1 MITSAL
7 LGVIVGIGLAA
18 LLTLLFGVYSIGP
31 TERGVLTTFGRAQR
45 TPGTTLDDPQFAALL
60 KEEERVRY
68 TYPNV
73 RVIPQGGPYFKW
85 PWQKLHKVDMTIQTV
100 DITWDPEIS
109 QESIEAVTKDN
120 LTVQI
125 TGQLRWKPSERNL
138 YAYLFGVAHPAA
150 HVVGF
155 FISVLRDRVATFHGE
170 AHDTAVE
177 GVSINDLR
185 RNLSLINSF
194 MEEACRKT
202 AARYGVDLDAALI
215 TNIDPPGDVDEALAS
230 INTTQ
235 NQVAASISQ
244 SKADADQKLKMAE
257 QAVQIAEN
265 RAEAEAAPI
274 VELGRTLQAMYDQGG
289 KAALDSYL
297 RNASLPLREKASQT
311 ILQLP

>member
-1 MITSAL
+1 MITSTL
-7 LGVIVGIGLAA
+7 LGLVVGVGLAA
-18 LLTLLFGVYSIGP
+18 LLTLLFGVYTIGP

-45 TPGTTLDDPQFAALL
+45 TTGTIAEDPQLGTLL
-60 KEEERVRY
+60 TAEEKSRY
-68 TYPNV
+68 NYPCV
-73 RVIPQGGPYFKW
+73 RVIPPGGPYFKW
-85 PWQKLHKVDMTIQTV
+85 PWQRLHRVAMTIQTV
-100 DITWDPEIS
+100 DITWDPEIQ

-125 TGQLRWKPSERNL
+125 SGQIRWKPCERNL
-138 YAYLFGVAHPAA
+138 YAYLFGTSHPAA
-150 HVVGF
+150 HVVGY

-170 AHDTAVE
+170 AAEGSVE

-194 MEEACRKT
+194 MEDACRKT
-202 AARYGVDLDAALI
+202 AARYGIDLDAALI

-244 SKADADQKLKMAE
+244 ARADADQRLKMAE

-265 RAEAEAAPI
+265 RAQAEAAPI
-274 VELGRTLQAMYDQGG
+274 LELGKTLGLMHAEGG
-289 KAALDSYL
+289 QAALDNYL
-297 RNASLPLREKASQT
+297 RNASLPLREKAAQT
-311 ILQLP
+311 ILTV